1 MTITRISRLLTI
13 MLAAAAS
20 LTAYG
25 QSIRISEAGV
35 TYVHSSANTGDM
47 TFNGSVLNVE
57 GRQYLL
63 APQTSMTVT
72 ADGVD
77 DNTVCVTYNGTQAE
91 VVVAGNIARYLTVN
105 ANGADVSILAAPE
118 LQQSVEYTL
127 RGTSTDGSFY
137 MDGEYAATVILDN
150 LTLTNADS
158 AAINIQDGKL
168 ITINLVGQSTIA
180 DAQGMANS
188 ACLYV
193 NGHAK
198 FTGAGTLNVTGNA
211 KHGITGDEHLIIEG
225 GTINVNAV
233 GDGLHVSEYFKQTG
247 GSLTINAQGD
257 GIDIGFKGVN
267 KVTKDQYADNGF
279 AFLEGGTMDITT
291 TGEATRGVK
300 ADSTILVAG
309 ITATV
314 RTTGNACYDATKN
327 DISSAAAIKT
337 GGAFS
342 MTSGT
347 LTLSSTG
354 SAGKGI
360 NATDNITLAGGKL
373 DVVTTGAVYVYGAED
388 SKPHGVKTDADINI
402 SGGTILVAASG
413 DSGSA
418 FKTDYYFTISGGTVM
433 AVGGKASKPTSA
445 TQKYYTY
452 TGVSVTPG
460 QTLSYNGVSVTMP
473 DNYSVPSGKVLVS
486 SPTM

>member
-1 MTITRISRLLTI
+1 MIITRISRLLTI
-13 MLAAAAS
+13 MMAASAS

-25 QSIRISEAGV
+25 QSLRISEAEV

-47 TFNGSVLNVE
+47 TFSGSTLNVE

-63 APQTSMTVT
+63 TPQTTMAVT
-72 ADGVD
+72 ANGVD
-77 DNTVCVTYNGTQAE
+77 DNTVCVTYSGAKAE

-105 ANGADVSILAAPE
+105 ANGADISIVASPD
-118 LQQSVEYTL
+118 LQQAVEYTL
-127 RGTSTDGSFY
+127 RGSSADGSFY
-137 MDGEYAATVILDN
+137 MDGEYAATVRLDN

-168 ITINLVGQSTIA
+168 ITIDLVGQNTIA
-180 DAQGMANS
+180 DGKGMANN

-198 FTGAGTLNVTGNA
+198 FIGTGTLNVTGNA
-211 KHGITGDEHLIIEG
+211 KHGITGDEHLVIEG
-225 GTINVNAV
+225 GNINVNAV
-233 GDGLHVSEYFKQTG
+233 GDGLHVSEYFRQTG
-247 GSLTINAQGD
+247 GSLTVNAQGD

-267 KVTKDQYADNGF
+267 KGTKDQYADNGF

-291 TGEATRGVK
+291 TGEATKGVK
-300 ADSTILVAG
+300 ADSTISVAG

-314 RTTGNACYDATKN
+314 RTTGNACYVAAEN
-327 DISSAAAIKT
+327 DISSASAMKT
-337 GGAFS
+337 GGAFT
-342 MTSGT
+342 MTAGT

-354 SAGKGI
+354 SGGKGI
-360 NATDNITLAGGKL
+360 NATDNVTIAGGKL
-373 DVVTTGAVYVYGAED
+373 NVSTTGAVYVYGAED
-388 SKPHGVKTDADINI
+388 SKPHGVKTDADISV
-402 SGGTILVAASG
+402 SGGTVLVTASG

-418 FKTDYYFTISGGTVM
+418 FKTDYYFTISGGTLM

-460 QTLSYNGVSVTMP
+460 QTLSYNGVSATMP
-473 DNYSVPSGKVLVS
+473 ANYSVASAKVLVS